1 MDELR
6 DRYHVGHNPPGYLA
20 ESQPACFDEWWLAA
34 NYLMVLMTD
43 YAEADD
49 EAAYVV
55 IGDSPA
61 PHELL
66 LDGGFP
72 RMRMH
77 ADLVLQDNPPLEGS
91 DYSTAVEDN
100 SGRPVA
106 FWLLTVLCLGGDE
119 DDTGFST
126 GSGQE

>member
-77 ADLVLQDNPPLEGS
+77 ADLVLQDNPPREGV
-91 DYSTAVEDN
+91 DYSAAVEDN
-100 SGRPVA
+100 GGRLIA
-106 FWLLTVLCLGGDE
+106 FWLLKVLCLGE
-119 DDTGFST
+119 DDDTNFFHR
-126 GSGQE
+126 